1 LVLKLKRGEVEL
13 SFNIIGT
20 GSSYP
25 KKAVTNDELAAFLD
39 TSDEWITTRT
49 GVKERR
55 VCTDEKINEL
65 ATQSAKQA
73 LENANIEAQDLDLI
87 IGATMG
93 GDFVTPSLACCVQK
107 EIGATCPAF
116 DVNAACSGFIYALDI
131 ANSYFHRENVKNILV
146 VVAENVTKYL
156 DWKDRGTCVLFGD
169 STAAVVLGRGT
180 GLKAIKLSAKGN
192 SEVLRIGNNQAKT
205 PWQNN
210 ESENCFLH
218 MNGQEV
224 FKFAVSAMV
233 NDVRNLLEE
242 ANISE
247 ENVNVMLPH
256 QANIR
261 IIDNAKQKL
270 NIPLESYY
278 TNIERFGNTSA
289 ACIPVMLDEL
299 NKNNKLKKGDII
311 VMSAFGGGLTSG
323 ACIIEW

>member
-1 LVLKLKRGEVEL
+1 M

-20 GSSYP
+20 GSSCP
-25 KKAVTNDELAAFLD
+25 TKVVTNDDLTTFLD

-55 VCTDEKINEL
+55 VCTNENINDL
-65 ATQSAKQA
+65 AVSSAKKA
-73 LENANIEAQDLDLI
+73 VENAKIEVKDLDLI
-87 IGATMG
+87 ICATMG
-93 GDFVTPSLACCVQK
+93 GEFVTPSVACCVQK

-116 DVNAACSGFIYALDI
+116 DINAACSGFIYALDI
-131 ANSYFHRENVKNILV
+131 ANSYFHRESVRNILV
-146 VVAENVTKYL
+146 VVAENMTKYL
-156 DWKDRGTCVLFGD
+156 DWTDRGTCVLFGD
-169 STAAVVLGRGT
+169 ATAAVVLGRGN
-180 GLKAIKLSAKGN
+180 GLKSIKLSAKGN
-192 SEVLRIGNNQAKT
+192 SDVLRIGNNNSKT
-205 PWQNN
+205 PWQNK
-210 ESENCFLH
+210 EDENCFLH

-233 NDVRNLLEE
+233 KDVRELLKE
-242 ANISE
+242 ANIAE
-247 ENVNVMLPH
+247 EDVNVMLPH

-270 NIPLESYY
+270 NIPHESYY

-299 NKNNKLKKGDII
+299 NRANKLKKGDII
-311 VMSAFGGGLTSG
+311 AMSAFGGGLTSG